1 MPLPDTGGVRL
12 TEFWRRLDEAVGTG
26 AADTFATDRVIGTLG
41 DRTVREALAAGVP
54 ANEVWR
60 AVHVTLDLPAR
71 LR

>member
-1 MPLPDTGGVRL
+1 MRL
-12 TEFWRRLDEAVGTG
+12 TEFWRRLEEALGAGG
-26 AADTFATDRVIGTLG
+26 AATFAADRVIGGLG

-54 ANEVWR
+54 AKEVWR